1 MTSRQLPKQQKPMA
15 AERNRSAGRRTSP
28 VGRIAHE
35 LINQLSVLNLVG
47 YNIIAGDNC
56 RDDARLMRNKEIF
69 QRSVHE
75 ATGLAE
81 QLAHYA
87 DGSLE
92 GSDPIPNTGKV
103 VRLLRSVVRCDR

>member
-1 MTSRQLPKQQKPMA
+1 MTSRQLPKQQKPIA
-15 AERNRSAGRRTSP
+15 AERNRSANRRTSP

-47 YNIIAGDNC
+47 YNIIAGDSFGN
-56 RDDARLMRNKEIF
+56 DARLVRDKDIF

-75 ATGLAE
+75 ATVLAE
-81 QLAHYA
+81 QLAHYVN
-87 DGSLE
+87 GSLE
-92 GSDPIPNTGKV
+92 GSEPIPNTGKV

>member
-1 MTSRQLPKQQKPMA
+1 MTSRQLPKQQKPTV

-47 YNIIAGDNC
+47 YNLFVGNDAG
-56 RDDARLMRNKEIF
+56 DDARLVRNKEIF

-75 ATGLAE
+75 ATALAE
-81 QLAHYA
+81 QLAHYV

-92 GSDPIPNTGKV
+92 GSEPIPNTGKV